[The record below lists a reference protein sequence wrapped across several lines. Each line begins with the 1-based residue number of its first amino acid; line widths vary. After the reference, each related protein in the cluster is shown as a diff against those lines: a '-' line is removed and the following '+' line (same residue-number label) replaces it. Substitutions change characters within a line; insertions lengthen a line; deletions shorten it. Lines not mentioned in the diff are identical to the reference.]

1 MKGGERM
8 KSGLIIYVV
17 GNEPPNWDVAY
28 ESTIVKKNTQADR
41 VEIIT
46 TNCGHFDVL
55 DAWWSLLTKG
65 MKRVTCI
72 VGAFSPAGEL
82 TLSNRELHLCG

>member
-1 MKGGERM
+1 M

-17 GNEPPNWDVAY
+17 GKEPPNWDAAFESKNVR
-28 ESTIVKKNTQADR
+28 ESTRADL

-46 TNCGHFDVL
+46 TTSGHFDVL
-55 DAWWSLLTKG
+55 DAWWALLTKG

-72 VGAFSPAGEL
+72 MGAFSPAGEL
-82 TLSNRELHLCG
+82 TLSSRELHLCG